1 MCSNPA
7 VVNKTNYALTVATE
21 VLSYYE
27 HMFGV
32 PYPLPKLGVSI
43 VTDISASPF
52 ISSLLRNFPTSPCPD
67 LFAIPDFSAGAM
79 ENWGLVTYRET
90 ALLYDNQTDPEISK
104 QRVAV
109 VIAHELAHQ
118 VLLLKTL
125 VKYIYVIVPRVGS
138 FCSWR

>member
-27 HMFGV
+27 HVFGV

-52 ISSLLRNFPTSPCPD
+52 ISSLLRNSPTSPCPD

-125 VKYIYVIVPRVGS
+125 VKYIFVTVPWMGS